1 MSEKKP
7 NKPNTI
13 KKEMLK
19 ALVLT
24 CGNVSEA
31 CAKVNI
37 SRWTHYDWLKNDDEY
52 KDEVKEID
60 ESNKDWVEGK
70 IREHIENDNPTVT
83 IFYAKTKMKD
93 RGYIEQQDHNVNI
106 SKGTLPEW
114 LDNE

>member
-1 MSEKKP
+1 MTTKKG
-7 NKPNTI
+7 NKSNT
-13 KKEMLK
+13 KKRDMLK
-19 ALVLT
+19 ALHLT

-31 CAKVNI
+31 CKKIKIN
-37 SRWTHYDWLKNDDEY
+37 RKTHYQWLKLDEEY
-52 KDEVKEID
+52 KEQVKDIE

-106 SKGTLPEW
+106 SKGKLPDW